1 MSLVIDVHTHV
12 VPSHIPADRQC
23 GSLWPSIARE
33 GEDANVMIGG
43 KVFRRIDSRCWDVPR
58 RLGDM
63 REDGVDVHVLS
74 PMPELLSHWL
84 EPGNAEALSEIM
96 NADIARMMDEA
107 PGRFAGIGMIC
118 MQDTS
123 RAVRQMEQLKARGF
137 RGFEIG
143 SHINGTPLGAQSLW
157 PIYEAAEA
165 LDLVVFVHPL
175 HPVGVERIGAAGE
188 YAAVAVF
195 PLETALAAVSLLT
208 HGVPDRYPRLKV
220 LLSHG
225 GGALPWILPR
235 LDQGLQISAAMKQV
249 MQNDPSSIAR
259 RFWYDTIVYSGDTL
273 RFMAQ
278 TLGDRHIV
286 VGSDYPFAIR
296 QQQPGAFAVQALGAG
311 SPCLRDN
318 AESLL
323 GMTFEPAAMR
333 EAAQ

>member
-1 MSLVIDVHTHV
+1 MSLVVDVHTHV
-12 VPSHIPADRQC
+12 VPSYIPVDRRS
-23 GSLWPSIARE
+23 GSLWPSIVRE

-63 REDGVDVHVLS
+63 RVDGVDVHVLS

-84 EPGNAEALSEIM
+84 EPEAAEALGEIM
-96 NADIARMMDEA
+96 NADIARMMEEA

-123 RAVRQMEQLKARGF
+123 RAVRQMEHLRAHGF

-143 SHINGTPLGAQSLW
+143 SHINGTPLGASSLW

-175 HPVGVERIGAAGE
+175 HPAGVERIGAAGE

-195 PLETALAAVSLLT
+195 PLETALAAVSLLA
-208 HGVPDRYPRLKV
+208 HGVPDRYPRLKI

-235 LDQGLQISAAMKQV
+235 LDQGRQISAAMQKA
-249 MQNDPSSIAR
+249 MQDDPSSIAR
-259 RFWYDTIVYSGDTL
+259 RFWYDTIVYSEDTL
-273 RFMAQ
+273 RSMAQ
-278 TLGDRHIV
+278 TVGDRHIV

-296 QQQPGAFAVQALGAG
+296 QQQPAAFAKRALGAE
-311 SPCLRDN
+311 SPCLRN
-318 AESLL
+318 SAELLL
-323 GMTFEPAAMR
+323 GMTFEAAGR
-333 EAAQ
+333 GEALQ